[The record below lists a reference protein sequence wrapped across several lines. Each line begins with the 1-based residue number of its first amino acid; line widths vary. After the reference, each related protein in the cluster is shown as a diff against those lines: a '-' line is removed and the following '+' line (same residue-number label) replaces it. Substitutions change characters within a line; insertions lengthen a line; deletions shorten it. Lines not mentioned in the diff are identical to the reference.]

1 LRLRLPSSPALVA
14 FALLAAAAN
23 LPYLHAAFA
32 APPGR
37 AFVGFFFY
45 IDDAYNY
52 LSFAQQAEDGAF
64 LFANKMVPER
74 HDAAL
79 VNLEWWA
86 VGKLSFLLGRRPALA
101 YRLFG
106 IFVSFALVV
115 VVDGLLARRGIAASR
130 RLPALVLVFTGAGLG
145 GLLLRAGVPGQRCLD
160 LTTGLF
166 PFIEALA
173 NPHFT
178 VATLLLL
185 LALVAFAEGRPRQGL
200 LWGTVLGLVRPYD
213 LGLLVA
219 ARALGIALTRPP
231 AAWWRALAPL
241 AGLAPVLAYNYW
253 LFLRDARF
261 AIYSSATYVMPP
273 LADFLPALGPAALL
287 AAVTWRPPAADAPTR
302 AAELHL
308 VAWAAVAAVLAL
320 ARIVPFPLQFM
331 VGMGL
336 PLLLLAAIGLASR
349 RALASWAAVAALSS
363 TAVVASMLV
372 WGANPRWHVPAER
385 LAAARLLRPACTPGD
400 LALAPPDIG
409 LYTAGLT
416 ACRAF
421 VGHAAARGYA
431 ERERETRAFYGAA
444 ADPAWRAGL
453 LDRAAVTRLMLP
465 GDPGD
470 VPSAWLGEGTPFRR
484 LGRVGTGASA
494 ISVYERTAAQGAS
507 LP

>member
-1 LRLRLPSSPALVA
+1 MPERLPSPPALIA
-14 FALLAAAAN
+14 FAVLAAAAN
-23 LPYLHAAFA
+23 LPYLHAALD
-32 APPGR
+32 APAGR

-52 LSFAQQAEDGAF
+52 LSFVQQAEDGAF
-64 LFANKMVPER
+64 LFLNKMVPES
-74 HDAAL
+74 HHAAL
-79 VNLEWWA
+79 VNLEWWT

-106 IFVSFALVV
+106 LGVAFALVV
-115 VVDGLLARRGIAASR
+115 VVDRLLARRGVTKAR
-130 RLPALVLVFTGAGLG
+130 RLPALLLVFTGAGLG
-145 GLLLRAGVPGQRCLD
+145 GILLRAGVPGQRCLD

-185 LALVAFAEGRPRQGL
+185 LALVAFAEDRPRAGL
-200 LWGTVLGLVRPYD
+200 VWGTVLGLVRPYD

-219 ARALGIALTRPP
+219 ARALGIASTRPP

-241 AGLAPVLAYNYW
+241 LGLAPVLAYNYW

-261 AIYSSATYVMPP
+261 AIYASATYVMPP
-273 LADFLPALGPAALL
+273 LADFLPALAPAALL
-287 AAVTWRPPAADAPTR
+287 AAVVWRPPAADAPTR

-308 VAWAAVAAVLAL
+308 VAWAAAATIVAL
-320 ARIVPFPLQFM
+320 ARLVPFPLQFM

-336 PLLLLAAIGLASR
+336 PLLLLAGLGLSKH

-363 TAVVASMLV
+363 TAVVATMLV
-372 WGANPRWHVPAER
+372 WRSNPRWHVPSER
-385 LAAARLLRPACTPGD
+385 LAAARLLRPSCARGD

-416 ACRAF
+416 ACRVF
-421 VGHAAARGYA
+421 VGHAAARGFA
-431 ERERETRAFYGAA
+431 EREREARAFYGA

-465 GDPGD
+465 GDAGD

-484 LGRVGTGASA
+484 LGRVGEGDAAISLYGRMPARGASH
-494 ISVYERTAAQGAS
+494 
-507 LP
+507 P